1 MPRVD
6 CGRGRLLPATAAASA
21 GGGGGGMAATEVAA
35 AISGGGMALRR
46 CCAACYSPR
55 VGCATACLMEGPGRE
70 REQIARCR
78 DERRC
83 GYSF

>member
-6 CGRGRLLPATAAASA
+6 CGRGRLLPATAASA
-21 GGGGGGMAATEVAA
+21 GGGGGGMAATDVAA

-55 VGCATACLMEGPGRE
+55 VGCATARAGEEGKRDQMRRAMSDVVALFLMM
-70 REQIARCR
+70 Q
-78 DERRC
+78 
-83 GYSF
+83 